1 MTRYFEP
8 DNIPQGEEPLFA
20 ALKRIDRSIE
30 DQGRANFNSFIA
42 VDYFLYN
49 GMEKGVGK
57 EKAQTL
63 HRQLWEKYPPIWVK
77 TAKNSLNIGDANNAE
92 DVAKIIEF
100 CQKTR
105 FCNFNISSAQGNA
118 IEGEITICPFVEVT
132 QKTFQIPGEDPYFES
147 VGKVTES
154 FIQGIIDETGLKG
167 KITAKLESAMCRG
180 GSTCKVVCK

>member
-8 DNIPQGEEPLFA
+8 DNIPEGEEPLFA
-20 ALKRIDRSIE
+20 ALKRINRSIE
-30 DQGRANFNSFIA
+30 DQARANFNSFIA

-57 EKAQTL
+57 EKAQQL

-77 TAKNSLNIGDANNAE
+77 TAKNSLNIGAADNPQ

-105 FCNFNISSAQGNA
+105 FCNFNISKADDST

-132 QKTFQIPGEDPYFES
+132 QQTFNIPKEDPYFES
-147 VGKVTES
+147 LEKATEA
-154 FIQGIIDETGLKG
+154 FIQGIIDQTPLKG
-167 KITAKLESAMCRG
+167 KMTVKLESAMCRG
-180 GSTCKVVCK
+180 GSTCKVICK